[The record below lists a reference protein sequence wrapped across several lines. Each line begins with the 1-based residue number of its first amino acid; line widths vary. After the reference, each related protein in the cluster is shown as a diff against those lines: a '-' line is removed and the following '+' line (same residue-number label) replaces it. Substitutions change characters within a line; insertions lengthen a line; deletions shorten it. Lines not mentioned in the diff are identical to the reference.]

1 MEVKEKNQ
9 SKSKEEICGILEA
22 NGIPFDLSVCNNYD
36 GYQIVINGEQSKCC
50 AHSIIVQSC
59 NKDTFYRIYPQE
71 IIYIAIE
78 NRKSVLYLSD
88 KVIETNYHISH
99 WTEVLDKRVF
109 AQPHYSFIVNLNYV
123 YDVSKDTVI
132 LKCADKEFSVY
143 VSSRKFRSFKKAL
156 FAFYDHNKKD
166 DE

>member
-22 NGIPFDLSVCNNYD
+22 NGIPFDLSVCNNCD

-71 IIYIAIE
+71 II
-78 NRKSVLYLSD
+78 
-88 KVIETNYHISH
+88 
-99 WTEVLDKRVF
+99 
-109 AQPHYSFIVNLNYV
+109 
-123 YDVSKDTVI
+123 
-132 LKCADKEFSVY
+132 
-143 VSSRKFRSFKKAL
+143 
-156 FAFYDHNKKD
+156 
-166 DE
+166 